1 MGVMCAQ
8 SPLESELIQRCQQ
21 LQSRLSTLKIEN
33 DEVGHVS
40 FLLLVL
46 FIHLASHTFHLRC
59 VLIPACFI
67 SLLPFRWRKPWRLL
81 CPPFKTWW
89 LWRTMMSP
97 SASSTATA
105 WSQSN
110 PLVNPISANPAWP
123 SDGPI
128 SRRRS
133 SFTSQSVPINAII
146 YLAMTLVINVHLC
159 WLERIICTNCN
170 FIMCVFVCVVE
181 AEGVSGRQEPDH
193 QAGGQA
199 WPHQEDP
206 RRGWVW
212 LPECPSYLLEVDL
225 FSFPSGWVFTCWESS
240 SGTEQDSWTVWC
252 PEAKQ
257 GTNLRDEWCSG
268 AHQWATQGS
277 RITLIYLI
285 STCSVCVTE
294 GKGRSKWQWP
304 YVDAAVCLT

>member
-8 SPLESELIQRCQQ
+8 SPLESDLIQRCQQ

-46 FIHLASHTFHLRC
+46 FINLASHTFHLRC
-59 VLIPACFI
+59 LLIPACFI

-110 PLVNPISANPAWP
+110 PLVNPISANPASP

-170 FIMCVFVCVVE
+170 FIMCVFV
-181 AEGVSGRQEPDH
+181 
-193 QAGGQA
+193 
-199 WPHQEDP
+199 
-206 RRGWVW
+206 
-212 LPECPSYLLEVDL
+212 L
-225 FSFPSGWVFTCWESS
+225 
-240 SGTEQDSWTVWC
+240 
-252 PEAKQ
+252 
-257 GTNLRDEWCSG
+257 
-268 AHQWATQGS
+268 
-277 RITLIYLI
+277 
-285 STCSVCVTE
+285 
-294 GKGRSKWQWP
+294 
-304 YVDAAVCLT
+304 